1 MSGDLRAE
9 LRRDVADVLRTAD
22 RMAPPDSE
30 PTTSATVA
38 VGTREA
44 SEAAS
49 GPHRAAQPV
58 TPPGA
63 GGEAAEH
70 ARRAALLLT
79 RLEAGRLDPTDA
91 LQAIA
96 HHLAEATR
104 LCSERWE
111 ALPDG
116 A

>member
-1 MSGDLRAE
+1 MSGDLRAQ
-9 LRRDVADVLRTAD
+9 LRRDVADVQRAAE
-22 RMAPPDSE
+22 RMAPPDSKPADA
-30 PTTSATVA
+30 PTWSPSAGDA
-38 VGTREA
+38 PEGR
-44 SEAAS
+44 SEAHGA
-49 GPHRAAQPV
+49 GQPV
-58 TPPGA
+58 TTPGA

-79 RLEAGRLDPTDA
+79 RLEAGRVDPTDA

-104 LCSERWE
+104 LCSERWK